1 MDTTPL
7 ELAKKLYNKNKGA
20 TILEIT
26 QWAVSHPGF
35 TEPDI
40 VRHVIEQ
47 YHMIQARVAEPV
59 GGTEYDGHDGVA
71 S

>member
-1 MDTTPL
+1 METTSYDIANQL
-7 ELAKKLYNKNKGA
+7 FKRNKGA

-26 QWAVSHPGF
+26 QWAVGHSGF

-47 YHMIQARVAEPV
+47 YRLIQARFAESDR
-59 GGTEYDGHDGVA
+59 TEHNGRDDLA
-71 S
+71 L